1 MHWSHV
7 VVVDTQ
13 PCIWLAEALI
23 KRIKFI
29 ARPILQGCNLP
40 TTCWGH
46 VVLHSADLIQLRPTV
61 YHTASPLQ
69 MVWCDPPSVSHMW
82 KFGCIVYVPI
92 SPLKRTS
99 MGSHRKL
106 GIYVG
111 YISPSII
118 KYLEPR
124 TGDLLMARFAD
135 SFFSEDHFPA
145 LGGEFKYHTERQEIN
160 WDTKGITIEDPHT

>member
-1 MHWSHV
+1 
-7 VVVDTQ
+7 
-13 PCIWLAEALI
+13 
-23 KRIKFI
+23 
-29 ARPILQGCNLP
+29 
-40 TTCWGH
+40 
-46 VVLHSADLIQLRPTV
+46 
-61 YHTASPLQ
+61 
-69 MVWCDPPSVSHMW
+69 
-82 KFGCIVYVPI
+82 
-92 SPLKRTS
+92 

-135 SFFSEDHFPA
+135 SFFSEDHFLA